1 MKQIKNGNIVHIAQQ
16 IGQFPYIKNKM
27 VISISPGGYKGFY
40 VLGIASYIKDH
51 YNTDNCIFSG
61 ASAGAWV
68 SLLMTY
74 KGNHKNLLNSI
85 GIFSEE
91 FKNKTLF
98 TMEHYMK
105 DIILIHCDKK
115 DFDLS
120 QLFIGVVQLDRFK
133 LKTNIYSDFHSLED
147 ALECCISSS
156 HIPFITGKM
165 INIYNNKYTF
175 DGGFS
180 RYPYLENSQFHIY
193 PSIWTQYKETEN
205 NPIKE
210 NNPNKIRK
218 TNHMFHELLHI
229 DRYTTLF
236 TKDKY
241 NFENLYIEGYH
252 DAEKN
257 KQQLDKIFIHK
268 LMF

>member
-1 MKQIKNGNIVHIAQQ
+1 MKQIKNGNINHIHIAQQ
-16 IGQFPYIKNKM
+16 ISQLPYMKNKII
-27 VISISPGGYKGFY
+27 ISISPGGYKGFY
-40 VLGIASYIKDH
+40 ILGIASYIKDN

-74 KGNHKNLLNSI
+74 KGNHKRLLDSI
-85 GIFSEE
+85 GIFSDQ

-105 DIILIHCDKK
+105 HMILLNCEKK

-120 QLFIGVVQLDRFK
+120 RLFIGVVQLDRWK
-133 LKTNIYSDFHSLED
+133 LKTNIYSGFHSLED
-147 ALECCISSS
+147 ALDCCISSS

-165 INIYNNKYTF
+165 MNIYNNRYTF

-180 RYPYLENSQFHIY
+180 RYPYLENSHFHIY
-193 PSIWTQYKETEN
+193 PSIWTQSKEKEQIKEKE
-205 NPIKE
+205 PIK
-210 NNPNKIRK
+210 IK
-218 TNHMFHELLHI
+218 TTHMFQELLHI

-241 NFENLYIEGYH
+241 NFEDLYVKGYN

-257 KQQLDKIFIHK
+257 KEQLDIIFYNSRIVE
-268 LMF
+268 